1 MPCIFCKIV
10 AGEIPADI
18 VYKNQH
24 VTAFTDLNP
33 QAPLHVLIVPNQHID
48 SVNEI
53 ADDASANAAA
63 ECLRAAREIARTQNL
78 STGYRLVTNSGADAG
93 QSVMHLH
100 FHLLAGRPMTWP
112 PG

>member
-1 MPCIFCKIV
+1 MSCIFCKIA

-18 VYKNQH
+18 VYKNEY

-33 QAPLHVLIVPNQHID
+33 QAPLHVLIVPNRHIE

-53 ADDASANAAA
+53 ADEDAARAAG

-78 STGYRLVTNSGADAG
+78 NTGYRIVTNIGESAG

-100 FHLLAGRPMTWP
+100 FHLLAGRTMTWP